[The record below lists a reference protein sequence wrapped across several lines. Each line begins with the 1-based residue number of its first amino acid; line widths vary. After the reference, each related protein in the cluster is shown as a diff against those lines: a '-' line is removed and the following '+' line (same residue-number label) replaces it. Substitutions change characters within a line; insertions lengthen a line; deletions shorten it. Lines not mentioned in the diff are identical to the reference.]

1 MIIFEDSLAI
11 LLSFFGTILGPRNT
25 EMDSLEVVTDDVDI
39 SSKMA
44 ALICSDDDGMD
55 VVAEWLCLR
64 YERKENI

>member
-1 MIIFEDSLAI
+1 
-11 LLSFFGTILGPRNT
+11 
-25 EMDSLEVVTDDVDI
+25 MDSLEVVTDDVDI